1 VKHNLNGNTSGF
13 KTVDYL
19 KITILGFAM
28 SALWQSMHTIILPLR
43 LLDFVAESEK
53 NTYLGILT
61 FCGLL
66 LAMFIQPIAGA
77 ISDRSGFRW
86 GRRRPFILLGITFLI
101 LLMPGIGLAGS
112 YAVIFVI
119 YCLMQISNNTAQ
131 GPYQGFIPD
140 LVPEGKRG
148 RASGIKTLLE
158 IVGGAASVLLI
169 SVFMDRYSAG
179 EGSQWLWLS
188 LAIPGAVLL
197 SVMVATLFTVREKP
211 GTGKPRASILSTI
224 GNTFRIDLRTNRI
237 FIWFLISRTLIFMA
251 FSTIQQFALYFL
263 RDVIG
268 VTNPAEAAAT
278 FSVVAV
284 IGMLIVVYPAGHLSD
299 RIGRKPIGVIS
310 GLLMALVIAMVIFAR
325 DYTFVLI
332 AAGGI
337 GVAVGAFTSTNW
349 ALAVDM
355 VAKGEEARYLGLA
368 NMAVAGGAALARLI
382 GPVID
387 HFEAIRADLGY
398 QIMLAACC
406 IYCIVGALI
415 LLKIKLPANRA
426 SQAPPPNPW
435 LPPRQ

>member
-1 VKHNLNGNTSGF
+1 VKRNLVDNTGGF

-66 LAMFIQPIAGA
+66 LAMVVQPIAGA

-101 LLMPGIGLAGS
+101 LLLPGIGLAGS
-112 YAVIFVI
+112 YAAILVI
-119 YCLMQISNNTAQ
+119 YCLMQVSNNTAQ

-140 LVPEGKRG
+140 LVPEGRRG
-148 RASGIKTLLE
+148 RASGVKTLLE
-158 IVGGAASVLLI
+158 IVGGATSVLLI

-197 SVMVATLFTVREKP
+197 GVMIITLLTVREKP
-211 GTGKPRASILSTI
+211 GAGKPRATILSTV
-224 GNTFRIDLRTNRI
+224 GNTFRIDLRANRV
-237 FIWFLISRTLIFMA
+237 FVWFLVSRTLIFMA

-284 IGMLIVVYPAGHLSD
+284 VGMLIVVYPAGHFSD

-310 GLLMALVIAMVIFAR
+310 GLLMALVIAVIIFAR
-325 DYTFVLI
+325 DYTYVLI
-332 AAGGI
+332 AAAGI
-337 GVAVGAFTSTNW
+337 GVAVGAFSSTNW
-349 ALAVDM
+349 ALAVDL

-368 NMAVAGGAALARLI
+368 NMATAGGAALARLI

-387 HFEAIRADLGY
+387 HFEAVRADLGY
-398 QIMLAACC
+398 QVMLAACC

-415 LLKIKLPANRA
+415 LLKVKFPASRA
-426 SQAPPPNPW
+426 SQAPPPNP
-435 LPPRQ
+435 

>member
-1 VKHNLNGNTSGF
+1 MKHELAGNARGF
-13 KTVDYL
+13 KSVDYL

-61 FCGLL
+61 FTGLM
-66 LAMFIQPIAGA
+66 LAMVVQPIAGA

-86 GRRRPFILLGITFLI
+86 GRRRPFILLGIMFLI
-101 LLMPGIGLAGS
+101 MLLPGIGLAGS
-112 YAVIFVI
+112 YAAILII
-119 YCLMQISNNTAQ
+119 YCLMQVSNNTAQ

-158 IVGGAASVLLI
+158 IVGGAISVLLI

-179 EGSQWLWLS
+179 EGSFWLWLS

-197 SVMVATLFTVREKP
+197 VVMVVTLLTVKEQP
-211 GTGKPRASILSTI
+211 GTDRPGLSILSTVY
-224 GNTFRIDLRTNRI
+224 NTFRIDLRANRD
-237 FIWFLISRTLIFMA
+237 FIWFLVSRTLIFMA

-268 VTNPAEAAAT
+268 VANPAEAAAS

-299 RIGRKPIGVIS
+299 RIGRKPIGIIS
-310 GLLMALVIAMVIFAR
+310 GLLMALSIAVVIFAQE
-325 DYTFVLI
+325 YAYVLI

-349 ALAVDM
+349 ALAVDL
-355 VAKGEEARYLGLA
+355 VAEGEEARYLGLA
-368 NMAVAGGAALARLI
+368 NIATAGGAALARLI

-398 QIMLAACC
+398 QVMLVACC

-415 LLKIKLPANRA
+415 LLKVKPPVNRA
-426 SQAPPPNPW
+426 SQAPPPSP
-435 LPPRQ
+435 

>member
-1 VKHNLNGNTSGF
+1 MKHNLNGNAGGF

-66 LAMFIQPIAGA
+66 LAMVVQPIAGA
-77 ISDRSGFRW
+77 ISDRSGFHW
-86 GRRRPFILLGITFLI
+86 GRRRPFILLGIIFLI
-101 LLMPGIGLAGS
+101 LLLPGIGLAGS
-112 YAVIFVI
+112 YAAILII

-197 SVMVATLFTVREKP
+197 GVMIVTLLTVKEQP
-211 GTGKPRASILSTI
+211 AIGKPKASILSTI
-224 GNTFRIDLRTNRI
+224 GNTFRIDLRANRV
-237 FIWFLISRTLIFMA
+237 FIWFLVSRTLIFMA

-310 GLLMALVIAMVIFAR
+310 GLLMALVIAVVIFAR

-332 AAGGI
+332 AAAGI

-349 ALAVDM
+349 ALAVDL
-355 VAKGEEARYLGLA
+355 VAEGEEARYLGLA
-368 NMAVAGGAALARLI
+368 NMATAGGAALARLI

-387 HFEAIRADLGY
+387 HFEAVRADLGY
-398 QIMLAACC
+398 QVMLAACC

-415 LLKIKLPANRA
+415 LLRVKPPVNRA

-435 LPPRQ
+435 LPPRR